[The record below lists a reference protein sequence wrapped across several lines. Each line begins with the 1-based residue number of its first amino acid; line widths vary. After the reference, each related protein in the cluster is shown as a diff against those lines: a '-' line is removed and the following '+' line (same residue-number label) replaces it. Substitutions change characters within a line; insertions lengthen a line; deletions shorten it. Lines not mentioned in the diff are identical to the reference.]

1 MDLGFSLSF
10 TKLCVVHLRAC
21 DLSVHTAPHF
31 AVRHMHVAGDRKTKV
46 TRFTKQA
53 QAVLLLRVHV
63 MPGIAPYVYTS
74 ISPCE
79 CLGHE
84 QVFVEQVSS
93 GESNLRARRH
103 R

>member
-21 DLSVHTAPHF
+21 DLFKLSVHPAAHF

-53 QAVLLLRVHV
+53 QAVSLLRVHV
-63 MPGIAPYVYTS
+63 MPGVAPYVYTS
-74 ISPCE
+74 IMNK
-79 CLGHE
+79 CLPTH
-84 QVFVEQVSS
+84 SS